1 MHGRTAFDAHARRY
15 DESLDLGLQVSGENR
30 DYFAEGRIR
39 FLSHCLRHAGVD
51 VRRVLDYGCG
61 DGRGTNLLLSGL
73 RAESAIGVDES
84 GESIDLARA
93 RQATGPGFETLAR
106 FKPDGNMDLVYCNG
120 VFHHIP
126 PGERPAALGTIRAA
140 LRPEGILAFWE
151 NNPWNPGTRLVMK
164 RIPFDRDA
172 IPLSAPTARRLLR
185 AEGFDVLRTDFLF
198 IFPRQLKW
206 LRVLEWPLS
215 RAPLGAQYQVLARRS
230 AAHPDA
236 RRTVAGGALTGR

>member
-1 MHGRTAFDAHARRY
+1 M
-15 DESLDLGLQVSGENR
+15 
-30 DYFAEGRIR
+30 
-39 FLSHCLRHAGVD
+39 
-51 VRRVLDYGCG
+51 
-61 DGRGTNLLLSGL
+61 
-73 RAESAIGVDES
+73 DES
-84 GESIDLARA
+84 GESIELARA

-106 FKPDGNMDLVYCNG
+106 FKPDGNMDLAYCNG

-215 RAPLGAQYQVLARRS
+215 RAPLGAQYQVLARRR
-230 AAHPDA
+230 AAD
-236 RRTVAGGALTGR
+236 L

>member
-1 MHGRTAFDAHARRY
+1 MHAKPAFDAHARRY
-15 DESLDLGLQVSGENR
+15 DESLDLGLRVSGENR

-39 FLSHCLRHAGVD
+39 FLSQCLRHAGVG

-61 DGRGTNLLLSGL
+61 DGRGTNQLLSGL
-73 RAESAIGVDES
+73 RAESVVGVDES
-84 GESIDLARA
+84 NASIELAMA
-93 RQATGPGFETLAR
+93 RQAAGTRFETLAR
-106 FKPDGNMDLVYCNG
+106 FRSVGNMDLAYCNG

-126 PGERPAALGTIRAA
+126 PGKRSSALSTIRSA

-172 IPLSAPTARRLLR
+172 IPLSAPIARRLLR

-215 RAPLGAQYQVLARRS
+215 RAPLGAQYQVLARRGTAS
-230 AAHPDA
+230 
-236 RRTVAGGALTGR
+236 L